1 MNERQRPEQI
11 IRKLRE
17 VDQLL
22 AGGSFVA
29 EVARQVG
36 CFPAICHQFR
46 GHERNPSFPN
56 LDMTAPEGGA
66 GHETS
71 RWV

>member
-22 AGGSFVA
+22 AGDSIVA

-46 GHERNPSFPN
+46 GHERDSRFSTV
-56 LDMTAPEGGA
+56 DMTAPEGGA